1 MHSDA
6 HLCIVTPAHAPGHES
21 GQLSPAWIAH
31 YTVDT
36 HTENTS
42 MILHILKR
50 FVATSLLL
58 IGLNACQAD
67 ESRSG
72 HNDAVTAI
80 AAGALL
86 IDVRTPEEFSAG
98 SLPHAI
104 NIPHGSIVEGVRALG
119 IDPHEEIVVF
129 CRSGNRSGKALAA
142 LTDNG
147 FDSVINGGSVRSLQA
162 ALTAAEVQP

>member
-1 MHSDA
+1 MQRDA
-6 HLCIVTPAHAPGHES
+6 RLCIVTPAHVSGHES

-31 YTVDT
+31 YTVET
-36 HTENTS
+36 HTKNTP
-42 MILHILKR
+42 MLLHILKR
-50 FVATSLLL
+50 FIATSVLL
-58 IGLNACQAD
+58 IGLNACQGD

-104 NIPHGSIVEGVRALG
+104 NIPHGSIVEGVRALE

-142 LTDNG
+142 LTDSG
-147 FDSVINGGSVRSLQA
+147 FDSVTNGGSVRDLQA
-162 ALTAAEVQP
+162 ALTAARVQP